1 MIEPFPLE
9 DYHAIRL
16 PEPIRIGIV
25 SHFIRTGV
33 GNAISIDGLLQLETG
48 HLKFLPFE
56 PALTTTA
63 VVVWKKYRLLSKSSE
78 AFLRELK
85 KRVPAK

>member
-1 MIEPFPLE
+1 MIELFPLE
-9 DYHAIRL
+9 DYHTIRL

-48 HLKFLPFE
+48 HLKFLPAE
-56 PALTTTA
+56 HGWGPGC
-63 VVVWKKYRLLSKSSE
+63 RSCRQS
-78 AFLRELK
+78 R
-85 KRVPAK
+85 